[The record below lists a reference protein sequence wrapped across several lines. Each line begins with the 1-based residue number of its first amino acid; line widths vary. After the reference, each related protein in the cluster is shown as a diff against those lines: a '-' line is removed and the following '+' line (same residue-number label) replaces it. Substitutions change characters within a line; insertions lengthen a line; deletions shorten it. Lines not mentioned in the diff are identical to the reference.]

1 MLIASGFS
9 EFRGG
14 KHLTAREEQHLFLH
28 GSQLAG
34 DVAGSGAISLEI
46 AGDRVAAIREAAP
59 SIKAGADCLSVD
71 LSGFQILPGLINAHD
86 HLQYALFP
94 RLGSPPYRNYV
105 EWGEDIHRKQADLI
119 AQHKRVP
126 KDVRLWWGGLRNLLC
141 GVTTVCHHDPL
152 WPELLQ
158 EKFPVH
164 VVNDFG
170 WAHSVA
176 LGKDLKHSFDIT
188 PKDKSFIV
196 HAAEGVDQRASEEVW
211 KLDELGVLS
220 RQSVLVHGLGID
232 SNGVALVRKRG
243 SSLILCPS
251 SNKFLFGILPDVS
264 LLGGIG
270 RLALGS
276 DSPLSA
282 LGDFL
287 DEIRFCI
294 RHCKIPPQSAFR
306 MATLGAAMILRLN
319 DGQGAIV
326 KGGRADI
333 LAIRHTGERLE
344 TRIQKLTIHD
354 IELVIVGGEVR
365 LASPRMLERVP
376 CELRRG
382 LEALQVDGS
391 IRWLRAPVKALF
403 REAEEVLGEGKVH
416 LGYRKVCMPCGVEAP
431 HGC

>member
-1 MLIASGFS
+1 LISREFL

-14 KHLTAREEQHLFLH
+14 KQLTAREGQHLFLH
-28 GSQLAG
+28 GTQLAG
-34 DVAGSGAISLEI
+34 DESGSGAISLEI
-46 AGDRVAAIREAAP
+46 AGDRI
-59 SIKAGADCLSVD
+59 AGIGGTAMPITGATNCLSID
-71 LSGFQILPGLINAHD
+71 LSGFQVLPGLINAHD

-94 RLGSPPYRNYV
+94 RLGSPPYRNYI
-105 EWGEDIHRKQADLI
+105 EWGEDIHRRQGDLI
-119 AQHKRVP
+119 AHYKRVP

-158 EKFPVH
+158 DGFPVH
-164 VVNDFG
+164 VVNELG

-176 LGKDLKHSFDIT
+176 LGKDLKQSFETT
-188 PKDKSFIV
+188 PKNKSFII
-196 HAAEGVDQRASEEVW
+196 HAAEGVDRRASEEVW
-211 KLDELGVLS
+211 KLDELGLLS
-220 RQSVLVHGLGID
+220 RQSVLVHGIGMD
-232 SNGVALVRKRG
+232 SDGVALVRKRG

-251 SNKFLFGILPDVS
+251 SNKFMFGIVPDVS
-264 LLGGIG
+264 LLSGVG

-276 DSPLSA
+276 DSSLTS

-287 DEIRFCI
+287 DEIRFYI
-294 RHCKIPPQSAFR
+294 RHCKISPQSAFR
-306 MATLGAAMILRLN
+306 MVTLGAAMLLRLN
-319 DGQGAIV
+319 DGQGSLV

-333 LAIRHTGERLE
+333 LAIRHNGERLE

-354 IELVIVGGEVR
+354 IELVMVGGEVR

-376 CELRRG
+376 CELRTG

-391 IRWLRAPVKALF
+391 VRWLRAPVKALLQA
-403 REAEEVLGEGKVH
+403 AEEVLGEGKVH
-416 LGYRKVCMPCGVEAP
+416 LGYRKVSVPCGVEEL